1 MKNIAIL
8 ISTYNGER
16 YLLEQ
21 VYSILAQDA
30 FRDNNF
36 NIKVY
41 IRDDG
46 SSDSTL
52 MLIDVLKNQEPN
64 IIFSLTSDSNLGPA
78 DSFLHMLS
86 VIESDY
92 YFFCDQDDIW
102 LKDKVSRAMSF
113 MGERSELP
121 IAYFSDLKLCDKD
134 GEVISNSLW
143 NEWGYRQKFFDSW
156 KNYFSV
162 SLVTGC
168 TLAINRAAREKC
180 MSHERY
186 HLMLHDQ
193 WISYI
198 CAKFGIVI
206 ADKNPSILYRQHDNN
221 VMGGGDLSLRDYINK
236 SEKFVKYFDDAKKM
250 CREEGDISV
259 SELIRIKV
267 FLSLQR
273 LILSKLK

>member
-8 ISTYNGER
+8 ISTYNGES

-21 VYSILAQDA
+21 VYSILNQDA
-30 FRDNNF
+30 FRNSNF
-36 NIKVY
+36 NIKIY

-46 SSDSTL
+46 STDCTL
-52 MLIDVLKNQEPN
+52 MLIDTLKNQEPN
-64 IIFSLTSDSNLGPA
+64 VIFSLPSDSNLGPA

-86 VIESDY
+86 VIDSDY

-102 LKDKVSRAMSF
+102 LRDKVSRAINC
-113 MGERSELP
+113 MGEQSELP
-121 IAYFSDLKLCDKD
+121 IAYFSDLKLCNQD
-134 GEVISNSLW
+134 GEVVSNSLW
-143 NEWGYRQKFFDSW
+143 NKWGYRPKFFDNW

-180 MSHERY
+180 MSHNRY

-193 WISYI
+193 WISYL
-198 CAKFGIVI
+198 CAKFGSVI

-221 VMGGGDLSLRDYINK
+221 VIGGGDLSLRDYVSKFGN
-236 SEKFVKYFDDAKKM
+236 FVKYFDETKDM

-259 SELIRIKV
+259 YELIRIKA